1 MITDFVSG
9 GKLFIVNATLYG
21 LRKKID
27 LLESLSCGD
36 SVEGIDCL

>member
-1 MITDFVSG
+1 MQ
-9 GKLFIVNATLYG
+9 LLYG